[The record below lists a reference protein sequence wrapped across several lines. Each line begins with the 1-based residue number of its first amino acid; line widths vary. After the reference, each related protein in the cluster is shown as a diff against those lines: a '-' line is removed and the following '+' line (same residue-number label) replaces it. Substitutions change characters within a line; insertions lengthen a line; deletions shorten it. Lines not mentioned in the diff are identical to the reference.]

1 MFLFAGTQLQGLDE
15 RVFKF
20 IVMYGVQGIEDM
32 NSVFKTYVPQE
43 CRDMLITKELHHKRK
58 AGDETNKDSSRQGGV
73 ILVVFIS
80 KIQKNHLRQLIF
92 LHLNASVHACLQP
105 KQEPMHVSA
114 G

>member
-1 MFLFAGTQLQGLDE
+1 
-15 RVFKF
+15 
-20 IVMYGVQGIEDM
+20 
-32 NSVFKTYVPQE
+32 
-43 CRDMLITKELHHKRK
+43 
-58 AGDETNKDSSRQGGV
+58 V

-92 LHLNASVHACLQP
+92 LHLNAFVHACLQP